1 MADSPFGA
9 TPVKVVTA
17 VRYGMH
23 GDLIDLDK
31 EIHVYPSLATTKH
44 VPYLDAELLYEGSLT
59 SDPACV
65 ARAIRDDSRESLE
78 IDRSGAIQFALD
90 NLPKYACGF
99 VLYEV
104 ISVGLTEPT
113 VPAIALVSTPRNRVH
128 YVANPLIGY
137 ANDVRAL
144 DWNHSEYHELR
155 ETVGSLR
162 GEALHHWMSEN
173 RRHVICTQHRRTCFD
188 GNAQFVWS
196 A

>member
-1 MADSPFGA
+1 MADSPFNA

-17 VRYGMH
+17 VRYRMH

-44 VPYLDAELLYEGSLT
+44 VPYLDEELLYEGSLT

-78 IDRSGAIQFALD
+78 IDRSGAIQFALE
-90 NLPKYACGF
+90 NLPKSACSF

-113 VPAIALVSTPRNRVH
+113 VPATSLVSTPRNRVH
-128 YVANPLIGY
+128 YVASPLIGY
-137 ANDVRAL
+137 ADDVRAL
-144 DWNHSEYHELR
+144 DWSHSGYHELR
-155 ETVGSLR
+155 ETVDSLQ
-162 GEALHHWMSEN
+162 GEALHRWMSEN
-173 RRHVICTQHRRTCFD
+173 RQHVTCTQRRRTCFD
-188 GNAQFVWS
+188 NTTQFVWP